1 MNKNLTCN
9 QVMSLLNFFIS
20 GKINDKLKEYV
31 ESHILKCPKC
41 RKKFE
46 ELQSVLLK
54 YQDIKNDII
63 KEHSENLSNF
73 PFIDNLSA
81 YIDKELEHDEN
92 IKIKKL
98 TISNPDARRY
108 LEQLYK
114 SQKMIQLSY
123 EKTKSNSKF
132 DYSKSIMS
140 QILDG
145 KDYTTVYFQR
155 LILLF
160 CILIVA
166 IISGFV
172 YLYF

>member
-20 GKINDKLKEYV
+20 GEINDKLKEYV
-31 ESHILKCPKC
+31 EAHISKCQKC

-46 ELQSVLLK
+46 DLKFVLSK
-54 YQDIKNDII
+54 YQNIKNDII
-63 KEHSENLSNF
+63 KEHNESLSGA
-73 PFIDNLSA
+73 FIDNLSA
-81 YIDKELEHDEN
+81 YIDRELAQDEN
-92 IKIKKL
+92 IRIKKL
-98 TISNPDARRY
+98 TISNPDARKC

-114 SQKMIQLSY
+114 SQKIMQLSY

-132 DYSKSIMS
+132 DYSKNIMA
-140 QILDG
+140 QILEG
-145 KDYTTVYFQR
+145 KDYTTVYFKR

-160 CILIVA
+160 CILIAA
-166 IISGFV
+166 IISGFI